1 MKFTY
6 RIALFVIALLGF
18 SLAMDLGSNYS
29 VLDETDL
36 ALDDI
41 FFNLDEENF
50 VDEPLLHDILYRIF
64 EEDPSL
70 LEVDEGHHFTH
81 DRPTKIDYWETHRG
95 LMLRNPDTAFGHR

>member
-1 MKFTY
+1 MKLTY
-6 RIALFVIALLGF
+6 RIVLFVIALLGF

-81 DRPTKIDYWETHRG
+81 DRPTKIDYWETHWG
-95 LMLRNPDTAFGHR
+95 LMLKNPDTAFGHW

>member
-41 FFNLDEENF
+41 FFNLDEKI
-50 VDEPLLHDILYRIF
+50 LDILYRIF

-95 LMLRNPDTAFGHR
+95 LILRNPDTVFGLR

>member
-29 VLDETDL
+29 VSDETDL

-64 EEDPSL
+64 EEDPNL

-81 DRPTKIDYWETHRG
+81 DRPAKIDYWKTHWG

>member
-50 VDEPLLHDILYRIF
+50 VDEPLLHDILYRI
-64 EEDPSL
+64 L
-70 LEVDEGHHFTH
+70 
-81 DRPTKIDYWETHRG
+81 
-95 LMLRNPDTAFGHR
+95 

>member
-1 MKFTY
+1 
-6 RIALFVIALLGF
+6 
-18 SLAMDLGSNYS
+18 MDLGSNYS

-81 DRPTKIDYWETHRG
+81 DRPTKIDCWETHWG
-95 LMLRNPDTAFGHR
+95 LMLKNPDTAFGHR